1 MGDWVMRNLARG
13 NFPGPIYPVNP
24 GPAEVAGIR
33 CYPAVADLPEVP
45 DLLIFAVAD
54 HRIEATLDEA
64 IRLKIPA
71 AVIHSSLYL
80 DDDEPPLL
88 RERIRKKIRDAG
100 MLVCGGNGMGF
111 YNVRDNTWACGFDSR
126 LHEGPGNAS
135 LISQS
140 GSGMCG
146 IIDCE
151 ERLRINFAVSTGIEL
166 SVTMEQYLDFVL
178 ELPETRVVGLFI
190 ETARDP
196 DGFRAALAKANA
208 KRIPIVALK
217 VGKTRKSAELAV
229 SHSGAMAGDDAT
241 YEALFSLYGVHRVHD
256 LDEMATAMILFAEL
270 SPLGPGGL
278 VSLHDSGGERQ
289 LIVDLCDEAGVP
301 LTELTSATTEKLR
314 GLLASELPAV
324 NPLDSWSRGGENSQQ
339 ETIDCMTA
347 LLQDEGAAIG
357 VYNLDRAPNGEIYAY
372 YERYLKAPAMASGKP
387 TVLVASRQG
396 SGTHPLA
403 VRLTHESYPVIDGLP
418 VFLNGVRGLMAY
430 RDFQAQPP
438 MNVPSADEAAVE
450 KWSSLLAASGQL
462 DEAGSLEM
470 LADFGLETSRGVI
483 VESADDLYAAARK
496 MQYPLVLKTAVHGI
510 AHKTEQ
516 KGVILGIEDED
527 RLSAAWDDLS
537 SRLGPRVLLTEMA
550 APGIDMILG
559 ARQDPQFG
567 PVVMIGFGG
576 TLAEV
581 VKDVSFLMPPFD
593 ADCAR
598 RHVDRLRLRPLLDGV
613 RGAPPADTER
623 FCEMAARFSV
633 MVHALKDE
641 LRELDVNPVIV
652 GRSHCIAVDAL
663 VVGSLEGEER

>member
-13 NFPGPIYPVNP
+13 KFPGPIYPVNP

-33 CYPAVADLPEVP
+33 CYPSLSDLPEVP
-45 DLLIFAVAD
+45 DLLIFAVGD

-71 AVIHSSLYL
+71 AVIHSSLFV

-88 RERIRKKIRDAG
+88 RERVAQKVRDAG
-100 MLVCGGNGMGF
+100 MLLCGGNGMGF

-146 IIDCE
+146 VLDCE
-151 ERLRINFAVSTGIEL
+151 ERLRINFACSTGSEL
-166 SVTMEQYLDFVL
+166 SVTLDQYLDFAL
-178 ELPETRVVGLFI
+178 DLPETKVVGLFI
-190 ETARDP
+190 ETARNP
-196 DGFRAALAKANA
+196 VGFRDALAKAA
-208 KRIPIVALK
+208 DKGIPIVALK
-217 VGKTRKSAELAV
+217 VGKTQKSAELAV

-241 YEALFSLYGVHRVHD
+241 YQALFAHYGVHRVHD
-256 LDEMATAMILFAEL
+256 LDELATAMILFAEL
-270 SPLGPGGL
+270 NPLGPGGL

-301 LTELTSATTEKLR
+301 LPELSAEATEKLR
-314 GLLASELPAV
+314 ASLAPELPAV
-324 NPLDSWSRGGENSQQ
+324 NPLDSWSRGGENAEQ

-347 LLQDEGAAIG
+347 MLEDEGAAIG
-357 VYNLDRAPNGEIYAY
+357 VYNLDRAPDGAIYAS
-372 YERYLKAPAMASGKP
+372 YERYLKAPALASGKP

-396 SGTHPLA
+396 SNGHPLA
-403 VRLTHESYPVIDGLP
+403 VRLTHEGFPVLDGLP
-418 VFLNGVRGLMAY
+418 SFLAGVRGLMAY

-438 MNVPSADEAAVE
+438 MRIPPADEHAVA
-450 KWSSLLAASGQL
+450 KWSSQLARLRQL
-462 DEAGSLEM
+462 DEARSLEM
-470 LADFGLETSRGVI
+470 LGDFGVATSRSV
-483 VESADDLYAAARK
+483 VVDSVDDLFAAARG
-496 MQYPLVLKTAVHGI
+496 MSYPLVLKTAVEGI

-516 KGVILGIEDED
+516 KGVILGIANEGQ
-527 RLSAAWDDLS
+527 LSAAWQDLS
-537 SRLGPRVLLTEMA
+537 SRLGSRVLLTEMA

-593 ADCAR
+593 AASAR
-598 RHVDRLRLRPLLDGV
+598 RHIDRLRLRPLLDGV
-613 RGAPPADTER
+613 RGAPPADIAS

-633 MVHALKDE
+633 MVHALRGE

-652 GRSHCIAVDAL
+652 GENHCIAVDAL
-663 VVGSLEGEER
+663 VLGSHREEVR

>member
-13 NFPGPIYPVNP
+13 KFPGPIYPVNP

-33 CYPAVADLPEVP
+33 CYPSLADLPEVP
-45 DLLIFAVAD
+45 DLLIFAVGD

-64 IRLKIPA
+64 IRLGIPA
-71 AVIHSSLYL
+71 AVIHSSLYV
-80 DDDEPPLL
+80 DDDEPPML
-88 RERIRKKIRDAG
+88 RERVRQKVRDAD
-100 MLVCGGNGMGF
+100 MLLCGGNGMGF

-126 LHEGPGNAS
+126 AHEGPGNAA

-151 ERLRINFAVSTGIEL
+151 ERLRINFACSTGNEL
-166 SVTMEQYLDFVL
+166 SVTMEQYLDFAL
-178 ELPETRVVGLFI
+178 ELPETKVVGLFI
-190 ETARDP
+190 ETARNP
-196 DGFRAALAKANA
+196 AGFRAALAKAA
-208 KRIPIVALK
+208 GKGIPIVALK
-217 VGKTRKSAELAV
+217 VGKTQKSAELAV

-241 YEALFSLYGVHRVHD
+241 YEALFAHYGVHRVHD

-270 SPLGPGGL
+270 NPLGPGGL

-301 LTELTSATTEKLR
+301 LTELSAASTEKL
-314 GLLASELPAV
+314 LASLAPELPAV
-324 NPLDSWSRGGENSQQ
+324 NPLDSWSRGGENAEQ

-347 LLQDEGAAIG
+347 MLQDEGAAIG
-357 VYNLDRAPNGEIYAY
+357 VYNLDRAPGGAVYAQ

-396 SGTHPLA
+396 SGAHPLA
-403 VRLTHESYPVIDGLP
+403 LRLTHEGFPVLDGLVP
-418 VFLNGVRGLMAY
+418 FLDGVRGLMAY
-430 RDFQAQPP
+430 RDFRAQPP
-438 MNVPSADEAAVE
+438 MRLPPADEAAVA
-450 KWSSLLAASGQL
+450 KWSSLLARSGQL

-470 LADFGLETSRGVI
+470 LADFGIATSRGV
-483 VESADDLYAAARK
+483 VVDSSDDLRAAARG
-496 MQYPLVLKTAVHGI
+496 MSFPLVLKTAEEGI
-510 AHKTEQ
+510 AHKTELN
-516 KGVILGIEDED
+516 GVVLGIGDED
-527 RLSAAWDDLS
+527 RLAAAWEDLS

-550 APGIDMILG
+550 APGTDMILG

-581 VKDVSFLMPPFD
+581 VKDVSFLLPPFD
-593 ADCAR
+593 AACAR
-598 RHVDRLRLRPLLDGV
+598 RHVDGLRLRPLLDGV
-613 RGAPPADTER
+613 RGAPPADMAS
-623 FCEMAARFSV
+623 FCEMASRFSV
-633 MVHALKDE
+633 MVHALRGE

-652 GRSHCIAVDAL
+652 GANHCIAVDAL
-663 VVGSLEGEER
+663 VVGGYRGEEP